1 MFRFACGRAD
11 KGGWGIAPSE
21 FWLMCPQEWWW
32 LYEANVGTSVKDAL
46 ETKDRIKRL
55 YKEAKAKEQSQ

>member
-1 MFRFACGRAD
+1 
-11 KGGWGIAPSE
+11 
-21 FWLMCPQEWWW
+21 MCPQEWWW